1 MKTDKELRGKLKESM
16 GEATVIMVAQRV
28 SSIIDADRIL
38 VLDKG
43 KIVGNGTHKELLK
56 NCPLYYEIAALQLGE
71 EAVKNEI

>member
-38 VLDKG
+38 VLDKERLSETG
-43 KIVGNGTHKELLK
+43 RIRSFLRTARSIMKLLR
-56 NCPLYYEIAALQLGE
+56 CSSERRR
-71 EAVKNEI
+71 